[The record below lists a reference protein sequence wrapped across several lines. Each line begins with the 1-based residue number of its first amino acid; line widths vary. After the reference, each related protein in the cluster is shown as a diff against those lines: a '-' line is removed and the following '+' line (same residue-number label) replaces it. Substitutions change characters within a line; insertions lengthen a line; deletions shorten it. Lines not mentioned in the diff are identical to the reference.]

1 MYAHACKAGY
11 EGVVSK
17 VRDSTYAS
25 GRGNNWVKK
34 TCAQR
39 ETLTIAGFSLD
50 AGKWN
55 GIHLDTRDSYLFSLQ
70 RLDHGLEGAPAADG
84 TLYSCIPSGRFLPMN

>member
-25 GRGNNWVKK
+25 GRGNNDFRLFQQ
-34 TCAQR
+34 CLPGADLNA
-39 ETLTIAGFSLD
+39 LT
-50 AGKWN
+50 
-55 GIHLDTRDSYLFSLQ
+55 R
-70 RLDHGLEGAPAADG
+70 
-84 TLYSCIPSGRFLPMN
+84 